1 LLKKISVGKLKEACE
16 AAMSYMLFY
25 PGDEEMLEN
34 IKYYKALPK
43 AKPEYFHPREV
54 NSYYLYFDMYV

>member
-1 LLKKISVGKLKEACE
+1 
-16 AAMSYMLFY
+16 MSYMLFF

-43 AKPEYFHPREV
+43 AKPEFFHPREV
-54 NSYYLYFDMYV
+54 HSLNPYKFES